1 MSICRKLLEMLK
13 SATVECQVE
22 EAYNEMLKVRH

>member
-13 SATVECQVE
+13 SATVERHVE
-22 EAYNEMLKVRH
+22 DAYNKMLKVRH